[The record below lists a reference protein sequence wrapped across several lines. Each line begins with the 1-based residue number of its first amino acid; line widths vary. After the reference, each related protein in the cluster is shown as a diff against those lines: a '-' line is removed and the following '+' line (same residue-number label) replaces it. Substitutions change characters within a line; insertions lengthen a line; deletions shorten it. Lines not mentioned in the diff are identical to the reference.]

1 MAYMGRPMLPETW
14 VTSPFRTAAQEQP
27 LFLYSLGFLYRD
39 SATKK
44 SKTAAASL
52 IKQEGL
58 VDLLPSATITYAG
71 CWQTLV
77 QDLRQP
83 GSRH

>member
-27 LFLYSLGFLYRD
+27 VSLLFGLFVQRFSYQ
-39 SATKK
+39 K